1 MKNMKIQR
9 IITWR
14 LPELCSY
21 PQEMMFWLYLFISL
35 LHHNLSPSLSFFL
48 PPILLPS
55 TYLPP
60 SNPQPPSCQDV
71 ASFGLRLNGGIWH
84 RSPLLACFFFLFLF
98 FFLIS
103 KSTHVYAPNLCT
115 LWFSTS
121 RRELNPGLMCT
132 GSPPL
137 ALREKGRRWGG
148 RGMTR
153 ENRKRESMRSEEEMI
168 FWFSTQAL
176 WSWKAVYMCVFL
188 SPLVRTRGEEIVL
201 STAWGLCWAYI
212 FKPPLFRA

>member
-55 TYLPP
+55 PYLPP

-98 FFLIS
+98 FYFQEH
-103 KSTHVYAPNLCT
+103 TCLCT
-115 LWFSTS
+115 KSLHFVILHVKARAQPWIDVHWQ
-121 RRELNPGLMCT
+121 
-132 GSPPL
+132 PPTCSEGEGE
-137 ALREKGRRWGG
+137 AVGG
-148 RGMTR
+148 R
-153 ENRKRESMRSEEEMI
+153 
-168 FWFSTQAL
+168 
-176 WSWKAVYMCVFL
+176 
-188 SPLVRTRGEEIVL
+188 
-201 STAWGLCWAYI
+201 
-212 FKPPLFRA
+212 